1 MKLKLPD
8 SIASSQDLA
17 SLLIDIR
24 NYSRWFAHES
34 IKKQV
39 SAKHASEPPIV
50 SDAAIELLRTCD
62 NKSDIEALIDTLE
75 KYKKSAPSIT
85 ITLAAPPTG
94 GVKATLVSW
103 CRKNIAPDILVTFR
117 FNSILLGGMVIRCGS
132 RILDLSFRRK
142 ILAARQN
149 FPEVLRRV

>member
-8 SIASSQDLA
+8 SIASSMDLS
-17 SLLIDIR
+17 SLLIDLR

-39 SAKHASEPPIV
+39 NAKHVSEPPIV
-50 SDAAIELLRTCD
+50 SDAATELIHHCT
-62 NKSDIEALIDTLE
+62 NKVDIENLINTLE
-75 KYKKSAPSIT
+75 KYRKSAPSIT
-85 ITLAAPPTG
+85 ITLAAPPTN
-94 GVKATLVSW
+94 GVKITLVSW
-103 CRKNIAPDILVTFR
+103 CRKNIAPDILVSFR

-149 FPEVLRRV
+149 FPEVLRHV